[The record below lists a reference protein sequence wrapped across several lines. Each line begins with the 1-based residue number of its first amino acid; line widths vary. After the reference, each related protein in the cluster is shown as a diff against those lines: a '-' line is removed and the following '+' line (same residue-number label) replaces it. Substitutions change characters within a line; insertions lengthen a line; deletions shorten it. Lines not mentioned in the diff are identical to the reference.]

1 MRSNFLLGEI
11 TITDKARAALGREPL
26 DLVARHAVN
35 DHGLASLRQHKLN
48 LKGYKEADQIVSVY
62 HVDPTAPTKGRVLVV
77 TAPGWGKTV
86 VKLES
91 E

>member
-11 TITDKARAALGREPL
+11 VVTPAARAKLKREPL

-35 DHGLASLRQHKLN
+35 DHGLATHREHVRN
-48 LKGYKEADQIVSVY
+48 LSGLKTAGEIISRYRA
-62 HVDPTAPTKGRVLVV
+62 DPTDPSAGFVLVV
-77 TAPGWGKTV
+77 TSPEWGTTT
-86 VKLES
+86 VKLED